1 MLFGKLFYEVT
12 KMLSIFS
19 KRSRSVGIIVQAVK
33 QTFEYFLFSKDP
45 TCHHVYTAKV
55 GDHTTI

>member
-19 KRSRSVGIIVQAVK
+19 KRSWSIIVQAVK
-33 QTFEYFLFSKDP
+33 QTFEYFLLSKDP

-55 GDHTTI
+55 GDHTTV

>member
-19 KRSRSVGIIVQAVK
+19 KRSWSVGIIVQAVK
-33 QTFEYFLFSKDP
+33 QTFEYFLSKDP

-55 GDHTTI
+55 GDHTSV